1 MLTLYFVGGPS
12 VFFRLIVEGGKE
24 CMLFLCNL
32 IRYHMDELK
41 KNMKKRKKK
50 NMKKKIQKKK

>member
-41 KNMKKRKKK
+41 KKYEKKK
-50 NMKKKIQKKK
+50 EKKI